1 MSQVHDEAID
11 MVAAVGRADDL
22 SLKFRRDM
30 GLYSEEGAYA
40 DGRAVAFER
49 PETEGFQLADV
60 DRLLHE
66 HEQKAWHEGYQRA
79 VTDTTQALDNQHRA
93 EVSQYVSGMCDLV
106 SRELLAA
113 IVAAAVRAQRGNA
126 TRQGIVDA
134 VVARVKRE
142 AAALDDMAA
151 RARRGELFS

>member
-1 MSQVHDEAID
+1 MGVRDDAID
-11 MVAAVGRADDL
+11 MVDAVGRADDL
-22 SLKFRRDM
+22 SLKFRHNM
-30 GLYSEEGAYA
+30 GLGAEERGYS

-66 HEQKAWHEGYQRA
+66 HEQKAWHAGYQRA
-79 VTDTTQALDNQHRA
+79 VTETTEALDNQHRA

-113 IVAAAVRAQRGNA
+113 VVAAAVQAERGKA

-142 AAALDDMAA
+142 AGALDDMAE